1 MRSQPH
7 ESPEKPCATTSS
19 GRRSGSTRSSTGSFV
34 LRSGQRSSYYVDKYR
49 FATEP
54 VMLEQL
60 GARLAETVA
69 SADPTAVRLAAP
81 ELGAVPLAAAASLSS
96 RLPFVIVR
104 KEPKDYGTA
113 KRLEGEFSPGDR
125 VCLLEDVVTTGGA
138 SVDAVQAPARGGAGV
153 LDRGMY
159 RRSRVRR
166 CGRAGARRG
175 QVVAPLSHLRVH
187 QSPENPRKTRMVE
200 RIRRGCYA
208 AHNLKRPR
216 GEEYW

>member
-1 MRSQPH
+1 MRDDELRQAIREH
-7 ESPEKPCATTSS
+7 AVLA
-19 GRRSGSTRSSTGSFV
+19 GSFV

-96 RLPFVIVR
+96 RLPFIIVR

-113 KRLEGEFSPGDR
+113 KRLEGEFSPGER

-138 SVDAVQAPARGGAGV
+138 SVDAVQALREEGLECATAVCIVDRESGGADA
-153 LDRGMY
+153 LA
-159 RRSRVRR
+159 RVAVRLW
-166 CGRAGARRG
+166 
-175 QVVAPLSHLRVH
+175 PLF
-187 QSPENPRKTRMVE
+187 
-200 RIRRGCYA
+200 RISEFINA
-208 AHNLKRPR
+208 
-216 GEEYW
+216 